1 MPNGDHDKLIDQ
13 ALAWATEQ
21 LRTGGHIPFMVFTI
35 EEQGRKGAFAADP
48 ACFAGGDSGREDLA
62 QRMRKQFR
70 KADIVRYAIAAEC
83 WVTRLAPPA
92 GPLRE
97 PQIGRNGGREE
108 VVIVHVCD
116 RRSATLHISTIAR
129 DDAGRATGLR
139 GFTTTD
145 DKESVLAGRFTNLLE
160 GRIH

>member
-1 MPNGDHDKLIDQ
+1 MPNGDHDKLIEP

-35 EEQGRKGAFAADP
+35 DKHGREGAFAADP

-83 WVTRLAPPA
+83 WVTHGWRRRPGLCASRKSGGTA
-92 GPLRE
+92 GARKWSSSM
-97 PQIGRNGGREE
+97 
-108 VVIVHVCD
+108 C
-116 RRSATLHISTIAR
+116 ATAGAR
-129 DDAGRATGLR
+129 PCTSRP
-139 GFTTTD
+139 
-145 DKESVLAGRFTNLLE
+145 
-160 GRIH
+160 